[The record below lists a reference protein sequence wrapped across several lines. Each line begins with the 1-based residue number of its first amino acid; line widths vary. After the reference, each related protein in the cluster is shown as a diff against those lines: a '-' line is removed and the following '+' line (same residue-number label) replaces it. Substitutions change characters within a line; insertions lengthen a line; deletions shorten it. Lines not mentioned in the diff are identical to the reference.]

1 MKDCKG
7 EHSSSRETVNVSIL
21 QELLSLEERLG
32 NVNRGATQDII
43 EMNTLPYKYKK
54 VSNRRG
60 ESGRGGKWE
69 GDLSTL
75 KKLLAVCFVGTG
87 ILPSCNLVFP
97 PFFFI
102 WRRRG
107 KGPFITYPSFQF
119 VF

>member
-54 VSNRRG
+54 VSNGRG
-60 ESGRGGKWE
+60 GEGGSGRG
-69 GDLSTL
+69 
-75 KKLLAVCFVGTG
+75 
-87 ILPSCNLVFP
+87 I
-97 PFFFI
+97 
-102 WRRRG
+102 
-107 KGPFITYPSFQF
+107 
-119 VF
+119 

>member
-54 VSNRRG
+54 VSN
-60 ESGRGGKWE
+60 GRGKVG
-69 GDLSTL
+69 GGFVHT
-75 KKLLAVCFVGTG
+75 KKIVGSVSCGNRYLL
-87 ILPSCNLVFP
+87 
-97 PFFFI
+97 
-102 WRRRG
+102 
-107 KGPFITYPSFQF
+107 
-119 VF
+119 

>member
-54 VSNRRG
+54 VSN
-60 ESGRGGKWE
+60 GRGGKWE

-97 PFFFI
+97 LFFYLEEE
-102 WRRRG
+102 G
-107 KGPFITYPSFQF
+107 KGSFYH
-119 VF
+119 

>member
-54 VSNRRG
+54 VSKGGGGVRGGFVHTKKYCWQCVLWGQVVFPVVIRFFFPFVFGGRG
-60 ESGRGGKWE
+60 EGE
-69 GDLSTL
+69 
-75 KKLLAVCFVGTG
+75 
-87 ILPSCNLVFP
+87 
-97 PFFFI
+97 
-102 WRRRG
+102 
-107 KGPFITYPSFQF
+107 
-119 VF
+119 